1 MRINDIG
8 CKARLLAIAATISIG
23 MCFVS
28 PASAQEYHLFLLDL
42 KSRGAIDLGSLG
54 NEDYSAKAGIND
66 AGQVFASFRAS
77 DNTPHAFITGPN
89 GKDRIDL
96 GTLGGKGSEALD
108 VNASGQVVGWSNTP
122 TGDVHA
128 FITRPNGVGMTDLGT
143 LGGKESRAY
152 GINDS
157 GQVVGSSTTA
167 EGVHDHAFITGSY
180 GVGMKDLGT
189 LDGVE
194 SAAFDINASGQVVGS
209 YSVSGGADAQE
220 YPYYSDSFI
229 TGPNG
234 VGITA
239 HGGPFFDREATGIND
254 AGQVI
259 GFHIDNPNTEQ
270 YLGFVTGPNGV
281 GSADI
286 PFGFLASGQVS
297 DINSAG
303 QVVGWVQGDANS
315 STPFITDIT
324 LCLADGGFGSDRFYI
339 EPPQGCLSSA
349 VFRMI
354 LRAASGLF
362 LRSIPKA
369 VASKEDGLKVLAQ

>member
-8 CKARLLAIAATISIG
+8 CKVRLLAIATTISIG

-28 PASAQEYHLFLLDL
+28 PASAQEDHLFLLDL

-54 NEDYSAKAGIND
+54 NEDYSAKTGIND

-122 TGDVHA
+122 TGDAHA
-128 FITRPNGVGMTDLGT
+128 FITGPNGVGMTDLGT

-167 EGVHDHAFITGSY
+167 EGVYDHAFVTGSY
-180 GVGMKDLGT
+180 GVGIKDLGT
-189 LDGVE
+189 LDGVK
-194 SAAFDINASGQVVGS
+194 SSAFDINASGQVVGS

-220 YPYYSDSFI
+220 YPYYTNSFI

-239 HGGPFFDREATGIND
+239 HGGPFFYREATGIND
-254 AGQVI
+254 AGQAI
-259 GFHIDNPNTEQ
+259 GFHLDGPGGQ
-270 YLGFVTGPNGV
+270 AAHGFVTGPNGV

-286 PFGFLASGQVS
+286 SCEHA
-297 DINSAG
+297 
-303 QVVGWVQGDANS
+303 
-315 STPFITDIT
+315 
-324 LCLADGGFGSDRFYI
+324 
-339 EPPQGCLSSA
+339 
-349 VFRMI
+349 
-354 LRAASGLF
+354 
-362 LRSIPKA
+362 
-369 VASKEDGLKVLAQ
+369 